1 MNTNAQPNTRP
12 PFRPSPRQVSGA
24 AAATRTRD
32 DARAPLVFHIVSTQR
47 LQERGSARALCG
59 KLIRRDGS
67 TRTPSEDGGGWTLCA
82 LCDLARMD
90 LIRTLEGIG
99 K

>member
-12 PFRPSPRQVSGA
+12 PFRPSPRPVPGT
-24 AAATRTRD
+24 ATATKTRD
-32 DARAPLVFHIVSTQR
+32 DARAPLVFHIVNTRR
-47 LQERGSARALCG
+47 LREQGNARALCG
-59 KLIRRDGS
+59 ELIRRDGS
-67 TRTPSEDGGGWTLCA
+67 TQTPSEDGGGWTLCA

-90 LIRTLEGIG
+90 IIRTLEGIG